1 MWIKIVRTFKA
12 GVQNFW
18 RNRWLSIAT
27 ICVILIAIFVITV
40 QVGVVVANN
49 LLLEDAQNRVSIS
62 VYFKPD
68 IQENQIMAVK
78 DDLSRYKEIKE
89 IDYISKDDALAGF
102 EQRIEGNEILKET
115 LKELG
120 SNPFEDTMNIKAHD
134 PSQYEVIA
142 VSIQNGQYK
151 DLIESVNYDK
161 YKNIIDG
168 LSSEIKSNQRIGF
181 LLGITLSVVAV
192 LITFN
197 SVMITIY
204 SYRKE
209 IEIMR
214 LVGASRTYIQFP
226 FIWEGVIFGFIAG
239 VLSAPLSYLY
249 LRFISSGES
258 SGAILPFSNSIYIQ
272 QFLSEYFIGNLLLV
286 ILIQVGIGVFLG
298 VISSVIAVRKYLK
311 ENK

>member
-12 GVQNFW
+12 GAQNFW
-18 RNRWLSIAT
+18 RNRWLSVAT
-27 ICVILIAIFVITV
+27 ICVILIAIFVITI

-49 LLLEDAQNRVSIS
+49 LLLDDAQNRVSIS

-68 IQENQIMAVK
+68 VQKDQIMTVK

-89 IDYISKDDALAGF
+89 IDYISKDDALVGF

-142 VSIQNGQYK
+142 ISIQNGQYK

-168 LSSEIKSNQRIGF
+168 LSSEIKSNQRVGI
-181 LLGITLSVVAV
+181 LLGITLSVVAI

-239 VLSAPLSYLY
+239 ILSAPLSYLY
-249 LRFISSGES
+249 LKFISIGES

-272 QFLSEYFIGNLLLV
+272 QFLSEYFIGNILLV
-286 ILIQVGIGVFLG
+286 ILVQVGIGIFLG